1 MAMCFEP
8 SWWGATHKTITNLH
22 RDLEGIFDFGRYD
35 DWLLIWEELGFFGVS
50 SLEKFNRLSET
61 VVDWRRSRGSRIY
74 CHRNNVAIG
83 NEPLGGR
90 LEDGE
95 FKSETRIAN
104 FPYPSVNMENLI
116 EKRPVAVLAERF
128 HIKEIDPGF
137 EKFIV
142 TVINRL
148 QVFSQG
154 YIEIS
159 QIVAEKDMPLL
170 IRFYIANLD
179 GMEKAIQVLRGVFLS
194 HAGECSTNGLSGK
207 VRKGNQTLD
216 TKH

>member
-1 MAMCFEP
+1 MQKL
-8 SWWGATHKTITNLH
+8 G
-22 RDLEGIFDFGRYD
+22 
-35 DWLLIWEELGFFGVS
+35 WEKLRLFLVS
-50 SLEKFNRLSET
+50 SLEKCNRLAKV
-61 VVDWRRSRGSRIY
+61 VVDWRWSGGRLIH
-74 CHRNNVAIG
+74 CHRNNMAIG
-83 NEPLGGR
+83 NEPLGRR

-95 FKSETRIAN
+95 FKSETRIAD
-104 FPYPSVNMENLI
+104 FPDPSVNMEDLI

-128 HIKEIDPGF
+128 HVEKIDPGF

-142 TVINRL
+142 TVVNRL

-170 IRFYIANLD
+170 VCFYIANLD

-194 HAGECSTNGLSGK
+194 HGGESITVSS
-207 VRKGNQTLD
+207 
-216 TKH
+216 